1 MLLDCVLNARLRKP
15 FTNVPPDCALSVI
28 SRTEVNASL
37 STKFKDVE
45 RELKKAKDSRSRID
59 ELKYSEFLVPKAE
72 IQPEVLPEKY
82 QTSICPIRTRT
93 KQ

>member
-1 MLLDCVLNARLRKP
+1 MMLLDCVLNARLRKP

-72 IQPEVLPEKY
+72 I
-82 QTSICPIRTRT
+82 
-93 KQ
+93 